1 MLYHLIGK
9 PTPLARP
16 RFSKGIV
23 YDSQKSE
30 KLRDFLN
37 IKVQHGTLPLFMDQI
52 ALDVTFFF
60 EPSKSHNKTQR
71 AALMGKPCNNNIDLD
86 NLIKYIADVCI
97 GVLYTDDK
105 IITKIHAQ
113 KIYGPIS
120 NTQFSITNI

>member
-16 RFSKGIV
+16 RFAKGIV

-30 KLRDFLN
+30 KLRDFLA

-52 ALDVTFFF
+52 ALDVTFSF
-60 EPSKSHNKTQR
+60 EPSKSYSKAQR
-71 AALMGKPCNNNIDLD
+71 ALLMGKPCDNRIDLD
-86 NLIKYIADVCI
+86 NLLKFLADVCI

-105 IITKIHAQ
+105 IITKINAQ
-113 KIYGPIS
+113 KIWGPIS
-120 NTQFSITNI
+120 KTQFSITNI